1 MGVEF
6 YFTSALKNISNNK
19 KQSTLYTLGIV
30 ISITLL
36 LSLQLWSSTAE
47 NLAARDFLVDQDYE
61 LKVTTYLYD
70 DLPYIKDF
78 LENDP
83 VVREIAELYY
93 NIAFFNAE
101 DKPVTY
107 RFAPEDDQDD
117 MNDPV
122 SLTSLILLPKEA
134 IERIQ
139 SQFLVKGDFELNEN
153 EVLISEFEAQEIER
167 IYGYE
172 IEPGMKM
179 NVSIAKNGPELG
191 EVYLYNCDLEHFYN
205 VTIRGIYRTI
215 PTISMIQKV
224 LPKTF
229 LKDSIIFLTENM
241 VNHTTEMKQNGLQPE
256 LLVKCDIDE
265 LKKDGIDQILPK
277 IQDLASR
284 LKIAYQSSQ
293 SMILDSPTKELEQS
307 YSVSKTALIFA
318 VPVVVISIILSL
330 FTTNIVIEKRKIQ
343 IETYK
348 ERGGEKWQIFG
359 ILFLEFLILA
369 IIGFIISI
377 ASSFVIAGLIPV
389 FASGSFTWLTFT
401 EFIGSVMFPFS
412 MLFYICL
419 STLLITGTFAI
430 IKFNIVFDNDL
441 EDHQRRN
448 RARIQKI
455 ATIVIISAALVSI
468 IALLVT
474 FGILSFIDINEEFN
488 FTIEETQQNMIV
500 FLFIIL
506 LVLLFSYI
514 ASVGMRSMLGKIKGI
529 YDKLFKNNAF
539 FLANTFK
546 SSNSKI
552 SSILLVVII
561 LASVNIFYLNLY
573 TTNARNYADEQYYNN
588 GADFRI
594 QTSYVDAD
602 FADALS
608 NITGIDDVMSVF
620 SAEGKLIYNSV
631 TVFGIDPIK
640 YLNIGRWEIA
650 SAQNGD
656 VDTALRTLNNTQ
668 DGAIVSDVLAEKLNL
683 TIGSVIPVTGM
694 PNRSYIE
701 IFNVSGII
709 HSAPGLGLAY
719 GLNVEIGQTSQE
731 YILINQRKMQID
743 YAVSDTNLFFA
754 KQTEDTN
761 FDDVLEELLTLND
774 ILTINPEIINEQ
786 FIGQYINLYI
796 PGVNAFIL
804 SQIILINI
812 VAIIIIVSNLEF
824 LLSQRKQYNAIL
836 NTIGNSNI
844 NLLTLILNELFIVNF
859 VAIIAG
865 LIIGIPCAVLSIG
878 INRPIFT
885 SHNILP
891 FSFSFD
897 YIGIPIFVFTL
908 LLISS
913 LTILPSIYKFSK
925 ENIAIAI
932 RN

>member
-1 MGVEF
+1 MGFKF
-6 YFTSALKNISNNK
+6 YFTSAWKNIFNNK
-19 KQSTLYTLGIV
+19 KQSTLYSLGII

-47 NLAARDFLVDQDYE
+47 DLAARDFLVDQDYE
-61 LKVTTYLYD
+61 LKVSTYLYD

-83 VVREIAELYY
+83 IVQEISELYY

-101 DKPVTY
+101 NKPVTY
-107 RFAPEDDQDD
+107 RFAPEDEQDD

-139 SQFLVKGDFELNEN
+139 SQFIVRGDFELNEN
-153 EVLISEFEAQEIER
+153 EVLISEFEAKELER
-167 IYGYE
+167 IYGYD

-179 NVSIAKNGPELG
+179 NVSIAKNGPEMG
-191 EVYLYNCDLEHFYN
+191 EVYLFNCDLEHFYN

-215 PTISMIQKV
+215 PTISMLQKA
-224 LPKTF
+224 LPITF
-229 LKDSIIFLTENM
+229 LKDSIIFLSENM
-241 VNHTTEMKQNGLQPE
+241 VNHTTVMKQNGLQPE
-256 LLVKCDIDE
+256 MLVKCDIDE
-265 LKKDGIDQILPK
+265 LKEDGIEQILSK

-293 SMILDSPTKELEQS
+293 SLILDSPTKELEQS
-307 YSVSKTALIFA
+307 YNVSKTALIFA
-318 VPVVVISIILSL
+318 VPVIVISIILSL
-330 FTTNIVIEKRKIQ
+330 FTTNIVIEKRKKQ
-343 IETYK
+343 IDTYK

-359 ILFLEFLILA
+359 ILLLEFLILA

-377 ASSFVIAGLIPV
+377 ASSFIIAALIPA
-389 FASGSFTWLTFT
+389 FASGSFTWVAFT
-401 EFIGSVMFPFS
+401 EFISSVIFPFS

-419 STLLITGTFAI
+419 STLLITFTFAI
-430 IKFNIVFDNDL
+430 IKFNNIFDNEL
-441 EDHQRRN
+441 EDYQKRN

-455 ATIVIISAALVSI
+455 ATIIVISAALVSI
-468 IALLVT
+468 ITLLIT

-488 FTIEETQQNMIV
+488 FTIEETQQNMLV
-500 FLFIIL
+500 FLLIIL
-506 LVLLFSYI
+506 LVLLCSFI
-514 ASVGMRSMLGKIKGI
+514 ASIGIRTMLGKIKRV
-529 YDKLFKNNAF
+529 YDKLFRNNAF
-539 FLANTFK
+539 FIANTFK
-546 SSNSKI
+546 NSNSKI

-561 LASVNIFYLNLY
+561 LASVNVFYLNLY
-573 TTNARNYADEQYYNN
+573 TTNARNNSDEQYYNN

-594 QTSYVDAD
+594 HTSFVDAD
-602 FADALS
+602 FSDALN
-608 NITGIDDVMSVF
+608 NITGIDDVMPVF

-631 TVFGIDPIK
+631 TVYGIDPIK

-650 SAQNGD
+650 TAQNGD
-656 VDTALRTLNNTQ
+656 VETALRTLNNTQ
-668 DGAIVSDVLAEKLNL
+668 DGAVVSDVLAEKLNL

-719 GLNVEIGQTSQE
+719 GLNVEIGQSSQE
-731 YILINQRKMQID
+731 YILINERKMQID

-754 KQTEDTN
+754 KQAEDTK
-761 FDDVLEELLTLND
+761 FDDVFKELLTLTD
-774 ILTINPEIINEQ
+774 ILAINPEVINEQ

-796 PGVNAFIL
+796 PKVNAFL
-804 SQIILINI
+804 VSQIILINI

-836 NTIGNSNI
+836 NTIGNSNK
-844 NLLTLILNELFIVNF
+844 NLLTLLLNELYIVNF

-865 LIIGIPCAVLSIG
+865 LIIGIPFTVLSMG

-891 FSFSFD
+891 YFFTFD
-897 YIGIPIFVFTL
+897 YIGIPIFIITL

-913 LTILPSIYKFSK
+913 LTILPSIHRFSK

>member
-343 IETYK
+343 IET
-348 ERGGEKWQIFG
+348 
-359 ILFLEFLILA
+359 
-369 IIGFIISI
+369 
-377 ASSFVIAGLIPV
+377 
-389 FASGSFTWLTFT
+389 
-401 EFIGSVMFPFS
+401 
-412 MLFYICL
+412 
-419 STLLITGTFAI
+419 
-430 IKFNIVFDNDL
+430 
-441 EDHQRRN
+441 
-448 RARIQKI
+448 
-455 ATIVIISAALVSI
+455 
-468 IALLVT
+468 
-474 FGILSFIDINEEFN
+474 
-488 FTIEETQQNMIV
+488 
-500 FLFIIL
+500 
-506 LVLLFSYI
+506 
-514 ASVGMRSMLGKIKGI
+514 
-529 YDKLFKNNAF
+529 
-539 FLANTFK
+539 
-546 SSNSKI
+546 
-552 SSILLVVII
+552 
-561 LASVNIFYLNLY
+561 
-573 TTNARNYADEQYYNN
+573 
-588 GADFRI
+588 
-594 QTSYVDAD
+594 
-602 FADALS
+602 
-608 NITGIDDVMSVF
+608 
-620 SAEGKLIYNSV
+620 
-631 TVFGIDPIK
+631 
-640 YLNIGRWEIA
+640 
-650 SAQNGD
+650 
-656 VDTALRTLNNTQ
+656 
-668 DGAIVSDVLAEKLNL
+668 
-683 TIGSVIPVTGM
+683 
-694 PNRSYIE
+694 
-701 IFNVSGII
+701 
-709 HSAPGLGLAY
+709 
-719 GLNVEIGQTSQE
+719 
-731 YILINQRKMQID
+731 
-743 YAVSDTNLFFA
+743 
-754 KQTEDTN
+754 
-761 FDDVLEELLTLND
+761 
-774 ILTINPEIINEQ
+774 
-786 FIGQYINLYI
+786 
-796 PGVNAFIL
+796 
-804 SQIILINI
+804 
-812 VAIIIIVSNLEF
+812 
-824 LLSQRKQYNAIL
+824 
-836 NTIGNSNI
+836 
-844 NLLTLILNELFIVNF
+844 
-859 VAIIAG
+859 
-865 LIIGIPCAVLSIG
+865 
-878 INRPIFT
+878 
-885 SHNILP
+885 
-891 FSFSFD
+891 
-897 YIGIPIFVFTL
+897 
-908 LLISS
+908 
-913 LTILPSIYKFSK
+913 
-925 ENIAIAI
+925 
-932 RN
+932 